1 MAANVRVIEPLVQ
14 KIVFGTFGLAG
25 KEKDAPGI
33 EGTSMTI
40 WLGCDSPASL
50 AKNILTTSFFPAID
64 CLMGTS
70 SNILDPTIS
79 PGIALDFETPILD
92 PKT

>member
-33 EGTSMTI
+33 EGTSITI
-40 WLGCDSPASL
+40 WLGCDSPALL
-50 AKNILTTSFFPAID
+50 AKKRFTTSFLPAID

-70 SNILDPTIS
+70 SNILVPTIS
-79 PGIALDFETPILD
+79 PGIALDLETPILV